1 MACLDMI
8 VKVLVPFTVKT
19 KNVTYKM
26 VLVSPVN
33 QGFMGETVATLAQ
46 ATVMLIYVTKK
57 VEPVL
62 HVNLVGLENF
72 VKLVYE

>member
-1 MACLDMI
+1 
-8 VKVLVPFTVKT
+8 
-19 KNVTYKM
+19 M

-33 QGFMGETVATLAQ
+33 QGFMGETVATLAL
-46 ATVMLIYVTKK
+46 ATVMLIYVTKR

-62 HVNLVGLENF
+62 HVNLVGLEHF